1 MSGHVF
7 TDDEIKQII
16 DVINTTKHTQYIG
29 QRYVPVFGR
38 KGEDTIEW
46 DNSAPYEPLTIVLHA
61 GNSYTSRQ
69 HVPTGADIDDRRY
82 WANTGDYNA
91 QIEQYRQAVATLRV
105 QVQANTDNLG
115 AMGVT
120 DAGSAAALRTKVRT
134 HDESLTAL
142 GAQTAAQ
149 AEALRAKIDG
159 NSRKIEQTADKV
171 QETQSTLGAM
181 GVHNA
186 GDASHLRSIVD
197 YNKAR
202 LDGLGIN
209 DAGEAS
215 QFVQA
220 VADMHVKV
228 ENTAT
233 RLDNLD
239 ALTRPLTSWAAR
251 GHPANGES
259 ASISTASPN
268 TRMPYPEEVKNNPRY
283 VSYDERNKEF
293 TLKRGDYLITVR
305 GRINSPVFSDST
317 NRALRYQ
324 FVNVSTGR
332 DILFD
337 DCKVYGANQEY
348 NSVGILRVQSES
360 LTVAAAIAYYTFPS
374 GVTCNFR
381 IEEASIAFILL
392 QDTDYDATR
401 PGAHMS
407 SMLMAARDDE
417 GEADAAA
424 DIEPVYIRL
433 M

>member
-29 QRYVPVFGR
+29 QRYVPIFGR

-69 HVPTGADIDDRRY
+69 YVPTGADINDERY
-82 WANTGDYNA
+82 WANTGNYNA
-91 QIEQYRQAVATLRV
+91 QIEQYRHDVSTLRV
-105 QVQANTDNLG
+105 QVQANADNLA

-120 DAGSAAALRTKVRT
+120 DAGSAAALKAKVQT

-149 AEALRAKIDG
+149 AEALRAKID
-159 NSRKIEQTADKV
+159 NDSRKIEQTADKV
-171 QETQSTLGAM
+171 QETKSMLGAM
-181 GVHNA
+181 GVHND
-186 GDASHLRSIVD
+186 GDASHLRSVVD
-197 YNKAR
+197 YNKTR
-202 LDGLGIN
+202 LDGLGIH
-209 DAGEAS
+209 DAGEAQ

-220 VADMHVKV
+220 VSDMHGKV

-233 RLDNLD
+233 QLDNLD
-239 ALTRPLTSWAAR
+239 TLTRPLTSWAAR
-251 GHPANGES
+251 RHPSDGES
-259 ASISTASPN
+259 ASISATSPN
-268 TRMPYPEEVKNNPRY
+268 TRMPYTEEVKNNPRY
-283 VSYDERNKEF
+283 VSYNGQNKEF

-305 GRINSPVFSDST
+305 GRINNPVFSDST
-317 NRALRYQ
+317 SRALRYQ
-324 FVNVSTGR
+324 FVNVSTGK
-332 DILFD
+332 DILYD
-337 DCKVYGANQEY
+337 DCKVYGVNQTY

-360 LTVAAAIAYYTFPS
+360 LTVTAAIAYYTLPS
-374 GVTCNFR
+374 GVTCNFN
-381 IEEASIAFILL
+381 INEASIAFILL
-392 QDTDYDATR
+392 QDTDYDVVPDAA
-401 PGAHMS
+401 PMS
-407 SMLMAARDDE
+407 LMRAAARDDE

-424 DIEPVYIRL
+424 NLEPVYIRL